1 MNEVNTQLAP
11 ATMKVI
17 KPSVNQSRREYKSG
31 KPPQITCNPCGK
43 LGHKARDCWWQ
54 NGSEEE
60 ARRKSHISALTAEN
74 GQGDTRKR
82 KRDQES
88 NQSKVHELRR
98 QPEVEKG
105 IAEVTATT
113 HGIKTTVGRSSLGP
127 SITAELKLER
137 SPVHPLLD
145 TSSPA
150 TIVSLEYLIWTLL
163 KKPQH
168 QPREEWEKDLKAR
181 VEPTIITVQKYG
193 GGRLNVVGQIKVTL
207 EKSPRMLL
215 YWYRDMAQCRC

>member
-1 MNEVNTQLAP
+1 MAKGTRGNVKGTRSQ
-11 ATMKVI
+11 T
-17 KPSVNQSRREYKSG
+17 NQRYTSLEG
-31 KPPQITCNPCGK
+31 
-43 LGHKARDCWWQ
+43 
-54 NGSEEE
+54 
-60 ARRKSHISALTAEN
+60 
-74 GQGDTRKR
+74 
-82 KRDQES
+82 
-88 NQSKVHELRR
+88 NQKW
-98 QPEVEKG
+98 EKG